1 MEALEKPYAGLNSSI
16 FFAFMKYDV
25 IIAGAGIV
33 GVSTAYQLLRRSPD
47 LRIVLL
53 EKEVE
58 PAMHQTGHNSGVIH
72 SGIYYKPGSYK
83 AWNCI
88 QGYHMLLEYCK
99 QHKIPYNLIG
109 KLIVATKAHEI
120 PKLDQIYNNG
130 IQNGLQK
137 LQLLNQEQVTEIEDR
152 VSCLKAILIPQSG
165 IVDYKQVVKS
175 LAVEISKFGSQIDTN
190 KKIINVF
197 PKNNELIVRCADK
210 SEYVSDFFINCAGLQ
225 SDRIAKM
232 CGIKLNFKI
241 VPFKGNYFKLN
252 DAKKNIVERLI
263 YPVPD
268 PQFPFLGIHY
278 TRMMNGDQTLG
289 PNAVLAFDR
298 EAYLNNGFNFK
309 DSMDIINFPGFWKM
323 LAKHWKTGISEY
335 RRNYSKTYFAAK
347 ASEMTPGIDSNDL
360 EPAGSGI
367 RAQIIDDHGI
377 LVEDFVRI
385 RTQNMIHVCNAP
397 SPAATAGLSIGNQ
410 IADWYF
416 EKD

>member
-1 MEALEKPYAGLNSSI
+1 
-16 FFAFMKYDV
+16 MKYDV
-25 IIAGAGIV
+25 LIAGAGIV

-53 EKEVE
+53 EKEAE
-58 PAMHQTGHNSGVIH
+58 PAMHQTGHNSGVMH

-88 QGYHMLLEYCK
+88 QGYQMLVEYCTN
-99 QHKIPYNLIG
+99 QNIPFKLIG
-109 KLIVATKAHEI
+109 KLIVANQPHEI
-120 PKLDQIYNNG
+120 PKLNQIYNNG
-130 IQNGLQK
+130 IQNGLQN
-137 LQLLNQEQVTEIEDR
+137 LQLLSPGQVTEIEKNVR
-152 VSCLKAILIPQSG
+152 CKQAILIPQAG
-165 IVDYKQVVKS
+165 IIDYKQVVKS
-175 LAVEISKFGSQIDTN
+175 LALNISKNDSHIEPN
-190 KKIINVF
+190 KKIINVQQ
-197 PKNNELIVRCADK
+197 KKGELIVTCSDQ
-210 SEYVSDFFINCAGLQ
+210 SEYVSDFFINCSGLQ

-241 VPFKGNYFKLN
+241 IPFKGNYFKLN
-252 DAKKNIVERLI
+252 AAKKNIVERLI

-289 PNAVLAFDR
+289 PNAVLALDR
-298 EAYLNNGFNFK
+298 EGYSNNAFDFK
-309 DSMDIINFPGFWKM
+309 DSMDILNYPGFWK
-323 LAKHWKTGISEY
+323 LIAKHWKTGISEY
-335 RRNYSKTYFAAK
+335 RRNYSKTYFAMK
-347 ASEMTPGIDSNDL
+347 ASEMTPGIHSEDL

-367 RAQIIDDHGI
+367 RAQLVDDQGSM
-377 LVEDFVRI
+377 VEDFVRI
-385 RTQNMIHVCNAP
+385 RSAHMIHVCNAP